1 LIFRKVS
8 KLCIAHYTGS
18 NLNIK
23 DWQAPM
29 IVELGHYALVLALAM
44 AFAQSTVPFLAAARN
59 DSALL
64 RVAPR
69 TAIATFVLVAFSFGA
84 LTYAYVTSDFSVL
97 NVVENSHTAKPLIYK
112 ITGVWAN
119 HEGSML
125 LWVLILTLFGAAV
138 SAFGRNLP
146 PSLLARVVGV
156 MGLIAVGFLL
166 FILLT
171 SNPFERIAN
180 PPLNGQGMNPLL
192 QDPGIAIHPPFLYLG
207 YVGFSVAFA
216 FAIAAL
222 IEGRVDP
229 AWARWVRPW
238 TLAAWVFLTAG
249 IGLGSWWSYYE
260 LGWGGWWFWDPVENA
275 SFMPWL
281 AGTAL
286 LHSAIVVEK
295 RDALKSWTIFL
306 AIIAFSFSLLGTFLV
321 RSGALTSVHAFATDP
336 TRGIFILVLL
346 ALSVGGSFALY
357 AWRAPTLKG
366 GGLFQPISREG
377 ALIFNNVLLSIAA
390 AMVFLGT
397 LYPLFLE
404 TLTGEKISVG
414 APFFDATFVPIMT
427 PLIIAMAIGPF
438 LPWKRADLFV
448 AIGKLKLA
456 IAIVVVT
463 VLVTYWLSGGPV
475 FALFGMGLAVW
486 LFVGSILEW
495 AGRFKLFREPL
506 GNSFRRMRNLPRSA
520 HGMMLAHAGVAI
532 VIAGITG
539 SQAWTTE
546 SVQSMAIGDSVKVGS
561 YNFTLND
568 IKEIQGPNYMARQAH
583 ITVQHPGDKTTILAP
598 EKRIYTVEGRPTT
611 EAAIKS
617 SFTGDVY
624 AVLGDPD
631 ENNNWVTRFYIK
643 PMIPWM
649 WAGGL
654 VMVFG
659 GLMSLSDRRYRVG
672 APTPSRKAKKSA
684 HAAQPAE

>member
-1 LIFRKVS
+1 
-8 KLCIAHYTGS
+8 
-18 NLNIK
+18 
-23 DWQAPM
+23 M
-29 IVELGHYALVLALAM
+29 IVEIGHYALILSLVM
-44 AFAQSTVPFLAAARN
+44 AVAQSTIPFVAASRR
-59 DSALL
+59 DPVLL
-64 RVAPR
+64 MVAPR
-69 TAIATFVLVAFSFGA
+69 LAITCFALVAASFVA

-97 NVVENSHTAKPLIYK
+97 NVLANSHTSKPMIYK

-125 LWVLILTLFGAAV
+125 LWVMILTLFGGAV
-138 SAFGRNLP
+138 AAFGRNLP
-146 PSLLARVVGV
+146 PTLLARVLGV
-156 MGLIAVGFLL
+156 MGLIAAGFIL
-166 FILLT
+166 FIVLT
-171 SNPFERIAN
+171 SNPFERVLN
-180 PPLNGQGMNPLL
+180 PPLDGEGMNPLL

-216 FAIAAL
+216 FAVAAL

-249 IGLGSWWSYYE
+249 IGLGSWWAYYE
-260 LGWGGWWFWDPVENA
+260 LGWGGWWFWEPVENA

-306 AIIAFSFSLLGTFLV
+306 AILAFSFSLLGTFLV

-336 TRGIFILVLL
+336 TRCVFILFLL
-346 ALSVGGSFALY
+346 SIAVGGSLTLY

-390 AMVFLGT
+390 AMVLLGT
-397 LYPLFLE
+397 LYPLLLE

-414 APFFDATFVPIMT
+414 APFFNATFVPIMT
-427 PLIIAMAIGPF
+427 PVIIAMAFGPMM
-438 LPWKRADLFV
+438 PWKRADLFAV
-448 AIGKLKLA
+448 MGKLK
-456 IAIVVVT
+456 IALSVAAVV
-463 VLVTYWLSGGPV
+463 VLVTLWLSGGPA
-475 FALFGMGLAVW
+475 FALFGMGLAAW

-495 AGRFKLFREPL
+495 AGRIKLFRAPFATSL
-506 GNSFRRMRNLPRSA
+506 RRMRDLPRSA
-520 HGMMLAHAGVAI
+520 HGTMLAHAGVAI
-532 VIAGITG
+532 VVAGITG
-539 SQAWTTE
+539 SQAWTQE
-546 SVQSMAIGDSVKVGS
+546 SVQSLGIGESAHIADHR
-561 YNFTLND
+561 FTLSD
-568 IKEIQGPNYMARQAH
+568 IREYQGPNFVAREATVT
-583 ITVQHPGDKTTILAP
+583 ITTPGERTIVLTP
-598 EKRIYTVEGRPTT
+598 EKRVYTVEGMPTT
-611 EAAIKS
+611 EAGIRS
-617 SFTGDVY
+617 GFTGDIY
-624 AVLGDPD
+624 AVIGDQD
-631 ENNNWVTRFYIK
+631 ESGKWITRFYVK

-659 GLMSLSDRRYRVG
+659 GLMSLSDRRYRIG
-672 APTPSRKAKKSA
+672 APVRSHKASA
-684 HAAQPAE
+684 KPAPAE